1 MTARYHIDRDLKLL
15 TITAEGVITDTDYFA
30 FRADIHRD
38 PAFADTELRIYDI
51 RTMTKLEFSTF
62 SLWKFAYEALMKAGA
77 RRVFVTAP
85 VIPPDLKAA
94 FQLLHMIQGKST
106 HITPDM
112 NEAWRWLGLPAERQ
126 PVVNEAR
133 AAA

>member
-1 MTARYHIDRDLKLL
+1 MTASYHIDPDLKLL
-15 TITAEGVITDTDYFA
+15 TIVAEGVITDTDYFA

-38 PAFADTELRIYDI
+38 PAFDATELRIYDI
-51 RTMTKLEFSTF
+51 RATTKLEFSTF

-85 VIPPDLKAA
+85 EVPQDLKAA

-106 HITPDM
+106 HITTDLR
-112 NEAWRWLGLPAERQ
+112 EAWRWLGLPEDKIAAA
-126 PVVNEAR
+126 EAR
-133 AAA
+133 IAA